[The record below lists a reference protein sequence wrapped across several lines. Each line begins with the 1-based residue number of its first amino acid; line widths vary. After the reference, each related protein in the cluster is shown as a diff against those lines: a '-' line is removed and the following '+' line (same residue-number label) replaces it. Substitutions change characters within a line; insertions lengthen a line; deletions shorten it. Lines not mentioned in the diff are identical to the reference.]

1 MALSWHLETLRAQMR
16 YILAFS
22 WISCDYGIKL
32 FRQLSA
38 YLCKASNAI
47 ANRFIGPIKESLSW
61 NL

>member
-1 MALSWHLETLRAQMR
+1 MR